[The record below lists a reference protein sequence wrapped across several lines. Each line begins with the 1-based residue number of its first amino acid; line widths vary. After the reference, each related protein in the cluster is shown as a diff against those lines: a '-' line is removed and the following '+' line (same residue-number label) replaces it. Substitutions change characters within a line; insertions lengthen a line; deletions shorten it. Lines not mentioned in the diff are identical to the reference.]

1 MPKTSLK
8 KLIMTKLTDRNMV
21 IIEPL
26 RLDQKRNKPSNPEGM
41 QKDPADKKAGADHR
55 ELVEL
60 V

>member
-1 MPKTSLK
+1 MK
-8 KLIMTKLTDRNMV
+8 KLITAKLTDRNMV